1 MARATGALVTV
12 LPVLVLWGFSYG
24 GVSVATQDWVRL
36 AAPAEPTAACW
47 ACVFNALHHARVAG
61 RWSLVG
67 GLVVDRAGTD
77 AVLLTAA
84 GTVTAGL
91 LPTAL
96 SRRGAGAGTSIRA
109 VYEACWTTAEWAGE
123 ASPPSGAPVPPT
135 S

>member
-47 ACVFNALHHARVAG
+47 ACVFNACIALG
-61 RWSLVG
+61 SLVG

-109 VYEACWTTAEWAGE
+109 LYENCWTTAEWAGE
-123 ASPPSGAPVPPT
+123 ASPPSGAPAPPT